1 MPIFDTDPTP
11 VQTPTYIGEIRYDFT
26 DANGTAQGYSSH
38 VVVQVLDQ
46 DSKPITIKHVRNI
59 SPHLTATERAHLT
72 AIFARLR
79 AEAVKELL

>member
-26 DANGTAQGYSSH
+26 DANGTPAGYTSH

-46 DSKPITIKHVRNI
+46 DSAPITIKHVRNL
-59 SPHLTATERAHLT
+59 SPHLTATERGQLM
-72 AIFARLR
+72 AIFNRLR
-79 AEAVKELL
+79 NEAVKELL